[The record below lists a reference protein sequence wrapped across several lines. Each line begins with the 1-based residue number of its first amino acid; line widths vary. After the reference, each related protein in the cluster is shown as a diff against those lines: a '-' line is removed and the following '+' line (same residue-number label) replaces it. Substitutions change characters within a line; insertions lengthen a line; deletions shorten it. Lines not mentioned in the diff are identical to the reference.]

1 MAKRKTF
8 KNRLLSIIMVLAMT
22 ALIWVPA
29 AAPVQAVEDS
39 ITVGQPAFN
48 AANGTM
54 TYYNCVGTGANLYKS
69 IVVNFTSVR
78 ENNEY
83 CELPSMTGFTYETSL
98 STPGTY
104 IINIPEGK
112 NLVEIAKYIR
122 KIQFV
127 NCQNSSQKINFSIG
141 KDIVKYMTFYSED
154 SEHYYQFIKF
164 DKSSGTAVSDPTGKS
179 WSYGTWE
186 WAYYTALNMQ
196 YEGLQ
201 GYLATVTDVKEDA
214 FIYKASN
221 EIGWLGGTKMNHG
234 AQDSKNGIPYY
245 KTFTRPSSISD
256 QGIGYWYWA
265 SGPDVNEGGGK
276 FLHTYT
282 AASNSVLQTAD
293 GYGYYNNWNSGEPNN
308 SNGEFAMTTLKIGSG
323 WNTGNRNGKIG
334 TSSPYYVESGYSW
347 NDIVDTNWARYGSSS
362 VTNYTATGFF
372 VEYGD
377 YVKGLSKTALVQKT
391 NFEFKTTTQP
401 LSHIW
406 NLYAADGSDTI
417 HMYCTASDPKC
428 SYFATGHTTLG
439 ATIDVVIK
447 ADDKAYDGS
456 KYNLASVDGE
466 SSVNFASSG
475 NYVLSEI
482 KYYKATTQNQT
493 SGGTALG
500 TTAPTDIGY
509 YYAEVTLAV
518 TNTKLATNTVTAK
531 AVAPFKIYDPDAEFD
546 VDKLNNK
553 SNADSVAY
561 QRKVTQNTAVADLD
575 VVLATETD
583 TLTMYKIAEMPW
595 DTKTDTL
602 GKMKWVDEVQAWID
616 ANPNYRTSVKTP
628 YELSNGKASSSTIQ
642 SFYKDMLKSG
652 ADSVIVQG
660 NLTDIVAEPAGYV
673 SKEAIYSDGTNI
685 QIDSTAPGAYKYAY
699 RFNDIEYGIYAI
711 LAYNGDSGYAVTVA
725 AVYPQQSG
733 PTGEFYTQEL
743 FTVYIKE
750 VEPTIDKYINGE
762 KEDIL
767 TINDYEHPVKF
778 TVDFQLPE
786 YKDRVTSANDSGYQL
801 YFQDDMA
808 NGYTFYEVEG
818 SDEYTVKFYY
828 TYATEEDP
836 NNTLTDLIDRNAIP
850 KSSPYKFTDSG
861 SESNKLTAEN
871 VATYTKN
878 TDLVGKY
885 YTRRSNVPIYNE
897 FEVVANNDGSTT
909 IRIDFDEPAIR
920 AWKNDLKTQE
930 RRNVSGFKIEYYAI
944 LDEDATINSHD
955 NSNTAYIYY
964 EKDSTGS
971 KMTEMHDTVYGYT
984 YGLNIVKIDGSASE
998 RAYLAGAQFQLF
1010 KEMIGDF
1017 TDEQIAAFEADP
1029 TNYYIYTVSGSSNT
1043 TSDNTGTASEP
1054 EEQGG
1059 SGEPGENEEQG
1070 GNAQGAQ
1077 NVQNPQNSNSSN
1089 TVTRYFKKVVMN
1101 NGVFTQGTSGEYDTL
1116 VSVGTEAGITAHGLS
1131 DGNYILVETQ
1141 APRGY
1146 NELAEDIYFEINRLT
1161 SLEEEMKTL
1170 DQSLIWFREIS
1181 PNYDPTN
1188 VETAVINQNG
1198 CISLDIYNY
1207 QGLVLPSTGGIGILL
1222 FVIIGVAI
1230 TGGVIILIITRRRA
1244 MAQQ

>member
-1 MAKRKTF
+1 MAKGKIF

-22 ALIWVPA
+22 ALMWVPA
-29 AAPVQAVEDS
+29 AVPVQAVEDS

-164 DKSSGTAVSDPTGKS
+164 DKSSGSAVTDPTGKS
-179 WSYGTWE
+179 WSYGSWE

-214 FIYKASN
+214 FLYKASN
-221 EIGWLGGTKMNHG
+221 EIGWLGGTKMVHG
-234 AQDSKNGIPYY
+234 AQDTKNGIPYY
-245 KTFTRPSSISD
+245 KTFTRPSSSSD
-256 QGIGYWYWA
+256 HGVGYWYWA
-265 SGPDVNEGGGK
+265 SGPDVNEGDGK

-282 AASNSVLQTAD
+282 ATTNSVLQTAD

-308 SNGEFAMTTLKIGSG
+308 SNGEFTMTTLKIGSG

-334 TSSPYYVESGYSW
+334 TNSPYYVASGYSW
-347 NDIVDTNWARYGSSS
+347 NDIVDTNWAQYGSSK
-362 VTNYTATGFF
+362 VTSYTATGFF

-417 HMYCTASDPKC
+417 HMYCSASDPKC

-439 ATIDVVIK
+439 ATIDVVIN
-447 ADDKAYDGS
+447 ADDMAYDGTV
-456 KYNLASVDGE
+456 YNLASVEGE
-466 SSVNFASSG
+466 NSVNIASSG
-475 NYVLSEI
+475 NYVLSDI
-482 KYYKATTQNQT
+482 KYYTATTQNQT

-500 TTAPTDIGY
+500 TTAPRDIGY

-518 TNTKLATNTVTAK
+518 TNTKLATNTVTAT
-531 AVAPFKIYDPDAEFD
+531 AVTPFKIYDPDAEFD
-546 VDKLNNK
+546 VEKLNNK
-553 SNADSVAY
+553 TDDSVAY
-561 QRKVTQNTAVADLD
+561 QRKVTASTAKADLD

-583 TLTMYKIAEMPW
+583 HLTMYKIAEMNW
-595 DTKTDTL
+595 NDSTDTL
-602 GKMKWVDEVQAWID
+602 NKISWIPAVQAWID
-616 ANPNYRTSVKTP
+616 ANPSYRATAKTP
-628 YELSNGKASSSTIQ
+628 YELSNGKASSSTI
-642 SFYKDMLKSG
+642 SGFYKDMLKSG
-652 ADSVIVQG
+652 AESVIATAE
-660 NLTDIVAEPAGYV
+660 LPDIVASGAGYSSMVPVYSNGEDINLEKV
-673 SKEAIYSDGTNI
+673 SNDY
-685 QIDSTAPGAYKYAY
+685 YKYAY
-699 RFNDIEYGIYAI
+699 RFNDLEYGIYAI
-711 LAYNGDSGYAVTVA
+711 LADNGGAGYAVTVA

-733 PTGEFYTQEL
+733 PNGDFYTQEL

-762 KEDIL
+762 KEDII
-767 TINDYEHPVKF
+767 TINDYENPVKF

-786 YKDRVTSANDSGYQL
+786 YKDRVVSGDGSGYEL
-801 YFQDDMA
+801 YFLDEMA
-808 NGYTFYEVEG
+808 KGYTFYEVEG
-818 SDEYTVKFYY
+818 SEKYTVHFSY
-828 TYATEEDP
+828 TWSADGSEEVNVVP
-836 NNTLTDLIDRNAIP
+836 IAQNGIP
-850 KSSPYKFTDSG
+850 TSSPYKFTESG
-861 SESNKLTAEN
+861 GTQLTKDN

-878 TDLVGKY
+878 SDLVGKY
-885 YTRRSNVPIYNE
+885 VTQRTDTRIFEE
-897 FEVVANNDGSTT
+897 FEVVENADGTT
-909 IRIDFDEPAIR
+909 SIRIDFDEPAIR

-930 RRNVSGFKIEYYAI
+930 HQNVSGFRIEYYATMN
-944 LDEDATINSHD
+944 EKATINTHD

-964 EKDSTGS
+964 EKDSAGT
-971 KMTEMHDTVYGYT
+971 KMIEMHDTVYGYT
-984 YGLNIVKIDGSASE
+984 YGLNIVKIDGSADE
-998 RAYLAGAQFQLF
+998 RTYLAGAQFQLF
-1010 KEMIGDF
+1010 KEITGDF
-1017 TDEQIAAFEADP
+1017 TEEQKAEFADD
-1029 TNYYIYTVSGSSNT
+1029 TANYYLYTT
-1043 TSDNTGTASEP
+1043 TDAN
-1054 EEQGG
+1054 EQ
-1059 SGEPGENEEQG
+1059 E
-1070 GNAQGAQ
+1070 
-1077 NVQNPQNSNSSN
+1077 
-1089 TVTRYFKKVVMN
+1089 TTRYFKKVVMN
-1101 NGVFTQGTSGEYDTL
+1101 NGVFTQGSSGEYDTL
-1116 VSVGTEAGITAHGLS
+1116 VSVGTEAGITAHGLG

-1161 SLEEEMKTL
+1161 DLEEEKKTL
-1170 DQSLIWFREIS
+1170 DQSLIWFRELS
-1181 PNYDPTN
+1181 DNYDPTDE
-1188 VETAVINQNG
+1188 ETAVINQNG
-1198 CISLDIYNY
+1198 CISIDVYNY

-1222 FVIIGVAI
+1222 FVIIGVTL
-1230 TGGVIILIITRRRA
+1230 TGGVIIFIVTRRRA
-1244 MAQQ
+1244 MAQ